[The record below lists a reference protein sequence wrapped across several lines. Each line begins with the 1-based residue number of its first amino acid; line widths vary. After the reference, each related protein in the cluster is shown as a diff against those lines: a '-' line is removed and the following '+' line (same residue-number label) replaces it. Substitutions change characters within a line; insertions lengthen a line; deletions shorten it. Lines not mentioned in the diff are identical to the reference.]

1 VLIITDKQAVGVGRE
16 CSLASTRETE
26 EEGNIASVLSNI
38 CGRVQGQLAEF
49 DRLEIVLK
57 WQFSMLK

>member
-1 VLIITDKQAVGVGRE
+1 VLVVTDEQAVGVGRE
-16 CSLASTRETE
+16 GGLASTRETE
-26 EEGNIASVLSNI
+26 EESNIASVLSNV